1 MILWVMRNSNPK
13 EVPSYKA
20 LREEQAQ
27 LRELCGI
34 PSIQYKSQQGD
45 IYYLNDV
52 TDMLKKVFIQFHPH
66 EIKSDC
72 LQQNFENPET
82 AQHIM
87 FYPEDTDGAPRSEF
101 TQFERMRE
109 HPEQLTPSF
118 RKGNKRFYVDEL
130 AMLSDG

>member
-1 MILWVMRNSNPK
+1 NLPRLRLSSSHMKMILWVMRSLNPK

-20 LREEQAQ
+20 LQEEQAQ

-52 TDMLKKVFIQFHPH
+52 TDMLKK
-66 EIKSDC
+66 
-72 LQQNFENPET
+72 NFENPET

-101 TQFERMRE
+101 TQF
-109 HPEQLTPSF
+109 
-118 RKGNKRFYVDEL
+118 
-130 AMLSDG
+130 A